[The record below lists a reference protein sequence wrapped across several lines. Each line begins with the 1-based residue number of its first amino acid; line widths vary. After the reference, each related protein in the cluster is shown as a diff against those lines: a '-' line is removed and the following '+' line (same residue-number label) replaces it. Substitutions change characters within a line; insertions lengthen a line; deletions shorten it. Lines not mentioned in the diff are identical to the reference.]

1 VAKRPI
7 LTMINWREKWVLD
20 AAVGAGV
27 SLRSLAGDCPWP
39 SDQFLQ
45 VVRRH
50 QYQDQL
56 PLTVATSLIP
66 CFRHRSAVFMPVS
79 CSFRMAMI
87 CTCAS
92 LFWSFHQG
100 PRRGQR
106 PGAVDAFWLVAHD
119 CSLLRAN
126 AGNSPQHHHPV
137 RERSAK
143 CVLRHAPRGTSSC
156 TTALSGLRKNGL
168 ANEVVSIVGQKRA
181 ASAIHSL
188 LRGCLVS

>member
-1 VAKRPI
+1 MPQWGRVFPCEALPAI
-7 LTMINWREKWVLD
+7 C
-20 AAVGAGV
+20 
-27 SLRSLAGDCPWP
+27 SWP

-56 PLTVATSLIP
+56 PLTVATSPIP
-66 CFRHRSAVFMPVS
+66 CFRPRSAVFMPVS

-100 PRRGQR
+100 LEGGNVRVT
-106 PGAVDAFWLVAHD
+106 GAVDAFWLVAHD

-126 AGNSPQHHHPV
+126 AGNSPQHLHPV

-156 TTALSGLRKNGL
+156 TTALSGLRKNSL
-168 ANEVVSIVGQKRA
+168 ANEVVSIVEQKRA